1 MNNKN
6 LEELKEAYSNVYN
19 SSEMNDEVEYLDEM
33 GRTRTTGQNSGMAF
47 KPSDYRSA
55 GSAGGSGS
63 GGRRG
68 TRPSFKPTASSRP
81 KIGSLPPS
89 AKQVS
94 QYPAG
99 VPTGV
104 GGGNAGSSTSRG
116 TTKVGSGSL
125 SGGGSPRPA
134 TPAPSATKVGGGSL
148 SGAKVVPTAAVKQ
161 TGDKTKDMQTCAKA
175 NPTLANKPQRTFNP
189 LMQKTFG
196 YQTGY
201 SPSEVKGNMQKT
213 KTLAGAGVLSN
224 SSKRDAKTM
233 KDIYSLY
240 NSVYEAK
247 KVDQDKD
254 GDNDFA
260 DVRIARMIASGVP
273 KHVAIAKVKNKPYN
287 EEVEIEEA
295 TLSAKAARAGKDIGK
310 PGKQFAKIAASA
322 AERYGSKERGEKVAG
337 AILKKMRAK
346 AHEEFELDE
355 ATRMRKEL
363 GKEGEIA
370 TRKELASRSKA
381 HKRSGS
387 VDKTIAA
394 AERAADWSRDEKKSK
409 ALRGLASSRRK
420 SVRGESGLR
429 GYAAKVEG
437 SDKELQSARGS
448 ARSAGTL
455 TPKEKKQL
463 GEAYDIVSS
472 YLLENNFA
480 ETIEDANVIIENMSA
495 SWVGEILDQYEASIQ
510 EDFQNWIQALLDEGY
525 DLSEYSVEEL
535 SEIYYQQD

>member
-1 MNNKN
+1 MN
-6 LEELKEAYSNVYN
+6 KEDLDALAGLYESVYN
-19 SSEMNDEVEYLDEM
+19 EENDQEQYLTEIGVNFGGQSAVDRARAQQKQKVASDVKLAAL
-33 GRTRTTGQNSGMAF
+33 RTQRF
-47 KPSDYRSA
+47 
-55 GSAGGSGS
+55 GS
-63 GGRRG
+63 GGS
-68 TRPSFKPTASSRP
+68 PSARAGSSR
-81 KIGSLPPS
+81 GSSSTSYKSPFAANRDAAFAKAGQIKGSPVVGS
-89 AKQVS
+89 ATK
-94 QYPAG
+94 
-99 VPTGV
+99 V
-104 GGGNAGSSTSRG
+104 GGGSLSSG
-116 TTKVGSGSL
+116 

-148 SGAKVVPTAAVKQ
+148 SGGGKVAPTAAVKQ
-161 TGDKTKDMQTCAKA
+161 TGDKAKDMQTWAKA

-224 SSKRDAKTM
+224 SYEWSSKTM

-273 KHVAIAKVKNKPYN
+273 KNVAIAKVKNKPYN

-322 AERYGSKERGEKVAG
+322 AKRYGSKERGEKVAG
-337 AILKKMRAK
+337 AVLKKMRAK
-346 AHEEFELDE
+346 AHEEFELSE
-355 ATRMRKEL
+355 N
-363 GKEGEIA
+363 
-370 TRKELASRSKA
+370 
-381 HKRSGS
+381 
-387 VDKTIAA
+387 
-394 AERAADWSRDEKKSK
+394 
-409 ALRGLASSRRK
+409 
-420 SVRGESGLR
+420 
-429 GYAAKVEG
+429 
-437 SDKELQSARGS
+437 
-448 ARSAGTL
+448 
-455 TPKEKKQL
+455 
-463 GEAYDIVSS
+463 EAYDIVSS

>member
-6 LEELKEAYSNVYN
+6 LEELKEAYNNVYN
-19 SSEMNDEVEYLDEM
+19 SSELNDEVEYLDEM
-33 GRTRTTGQNSGMAF
+33 GRTRTTGQNSGTVF

-68 TRPSFKPTASSRP
+68 TRPSFKPTVSSQPYKSPFAANRDAAFA
-81 KIGSLPPS
+81 KARQIKGSPVVGS
-89 AKQVS
+89 ATK
-94 QYPAG
+94 
-99 VPTGV
+99 V
-104 GGGNAGSSTSRG
+104 GGGSLSTGSS
-116 TTKVGSGSL
+116 
-125 SGGGSPRPA
+125 GGSARPA

-148 SGAKVVPTAAVKQ
+148 SGGGKVAPTAAVKQ
-161 TGDKTKDMQTCAKA
+161 TGDKTKDMQTWAKA
-175 NPTLANKPQRTFNP
+175 NPTLANKPQKTFNP

-224 SSKRDAKTM
+224 SYEWSSKTM

-273 KHVAIAKVKNKPYN
+273 KNVAIAKVKSKPYN
-287 EEVEIEEA
+287 EE
-295 TLSAKAARAGKDIGK
+295 
-310 PGKQFAKIAASA
+310 
-322 AERYGSKERGEKVAG
+322 
-337 AILKKMRAK
+337 
-346 AHEEFELDE
+346 FELSE
-355 ATRMRKEL
+355 NE
-363 GKEGEIA
+363 
-370 TRKELASRSKA
+370 
-381 HKRSGS
+381 
-387 VDKTIAA
+387 V
-394 AERAADWSRDEKKSK
+394 
-409 ALRGLASSRRK
+409 
-420 SVRGESGLR
+420 
-429 GYAAKVEG
+429 
-437 SDKELQSARGS
+437 
-448 ARSAGTL
+448 
-455 TPKEKKQL
+455 
-463 GEAYDIVSS
+463 YDIVSS

-480 ETIEDANVIIENMSA
+480 ETIDDANNIIENMSA